1 MNGDYLTVRQPAL
14 WPPHA
19 THGVNSYFAIYGK
32 VPERLLRP
40 QARFGGPLDG
50 QRPSVCKANPLV
62 QLQNP
67 QGFALL
73 AITFS

>member
-1 MNGDYLTVRQPAL
+1 MNGDYLTVGRPAL

-40 QARFGGPLDG
+40 
-50 QRPSVCKANPLV
+50 
-62 QLQNP
+62 
-67 QGFALL
+67 
-73 AITFS
+73 